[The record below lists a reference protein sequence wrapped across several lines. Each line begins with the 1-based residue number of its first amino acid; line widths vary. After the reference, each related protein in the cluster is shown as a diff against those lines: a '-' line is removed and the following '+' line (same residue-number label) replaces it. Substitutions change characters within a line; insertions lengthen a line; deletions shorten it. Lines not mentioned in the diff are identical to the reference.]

1 MIVWIRE
8 PKIRRLIR
16 IELEPGLE
24 FEKMAE
30 QDRNERYLN
39 EIFYSPR
46 STLLS
51 CFNLPALGAN
61 LNLKLEP

>member
-24 FEKMAE
+24 FEKW
-30 QDRNERYLN
+30 LN
-39 EIFYSPR
+39 KI
-46 STLLS
+46 
-51 CFNLPALGAN
+51 GM
-61 LNLKLEP
+61 KDI